1 MFCKNGLSR
10 VPGPIWP
17 GGEQT
22 ASGLDNVQLKY
33 RAIRIGFAAISLT
46 RADRWL
52 RRLARGRGLILTF
65 HHVRPQAKCGFEQ
78 NRLLE
83 VTPEFLEVVL
93 SELRSEGFEIIPLD
107 EVPARLRAANDGR
120 PFAVL
125 TFDDGYRDNVEH
137 AWPVLKRHAAPW
149 TLFVATD
156 FADGR
161 GRLWWLELERAI
173 SRLDEVKLFLNG
185 ERIETPTRTPSEKR
199 HVFTNLFRRLRAGP
213 ENELRAVTADLA
225 ARAGIQVNTLVP
237 ALCLSWK
244 EIQSLAREPD
254 VTIGAHT
261 QAHLMLAKHDV
272 STACREIVES
282 KVILEQRLGF
292 PIRHFA
298 YPGGDRSC
306 ADAREFE
313 LADQAGFVTAVTT
326 RPGHLFAYHLRR
338 LHALPRISVNG
349 LFQSRTAFRALVS
362 GVPFLTWNEG
372 LRPLPRSLV
381 ARTSVP
387 STWAKLRSRC

>member
-1 MFCKNGLSR
+1 MFCKNGLCR
-10 VPGPIWP
+10 VTGPIWP
-17 GGEQT
+17 GGEQI

-52 RRLARGRGLILTF
+52 RRLARGQGLILTF

-83 VTPEFLEVVL
+83 VTPEFLEIVL

-173 SRLDEVKLFLNG
+173 SRLDEV
-185 ERIETPTRTPSEKR
+185 
-199 HVFTNLFRRLRAGP
+199 
-213 ENELRAVTADLA
+213 
-225 ARAGIQVNTLVP
+225 
-237 ALCLSWK
+237 
-244 EIQSLAREPD
+244 
-254 VTIGAHT
+254 
-261 QAHLMLAKHDV
+261 
-272 STACREIVES
+272 
-282 KVILEQRLGF
+282 
-292 PIRHFA
+292 
-298 YPGGDRSC
+298 
-306 ADAREFE
+306 
-313 LADQAGFVTAVTT
+313 
-326 RPGHLFAYHLRR
+326 
-338 LHALPRISVNG
+338 
-349 LFQSRTAFRALVS
+349 
-362 GVPFLTWNEG
+362 
-372 LRPLPRSLV
+372 
-381 ARTSVP
+381 
-387 STWAKLRSRC
+387 